1 MPSSSLFLPALLVGF
16 ALFGI
21 ALLWVYR
28 RGRQARQQLAQSL
41 HDHALA
47 LDQRCDTLGQRLDRL
62 EMQRRIDH
70 LALLVDHG
78 ERTGRLAPEV
88 AERLRGRALEWR
100 AEAGGD

>member
-1 MPSSSLFLPALLVGF
+1 MPSPTLLAALALLF
-16 ALFGI
+16 AL
-21 ALLWVYR
+21 ALFQVHR
-28 RGRQARQQLAQSL
+28 RGRRARQQLAQSI

-47 LDQRCDTLGQRLDRL
+47 LDQRCDTLGERLERL

-78 ERTGRLAPEV
+78 ERTGRLAPEI